1 MYRDKEIKKEFK
13 GKGIQDEEVLL
24 FKPYKKSTKSNTKSS
39 FIQNEVKKSGEN
51 IWNLYN
57 HLWGLEYSDHHPTI
71 NLFEQKAN
79 KLANSSIK

>member
-39 FIQNEVKKSGEN
+39 FIQNEVNNLEKHMKFIQSLMRTRIFRLPSHYKSV
-51 IWNLYN
+51 WAKDKQA
-57 HLWGLEYSDHHPTI
+57 SQ
-71 NLFEQKAN
+71 F
-79 KLANSSIK
+79 